1 VNAQVE
7 TTEELVVPVV
17 VVVPSL
23 LVAEL
28 DALTELYVQKLD
40 GDRVAVR
47 RLVETSMMQHGIK
60 ALKEGLDK

>member
-1 VNAQVE
+1 MNAQVE